1 MGNVTPDQAIETLT
15 KFEFNM
21 KKAQLDQ
28 QLAKKAKDA
37 LGLDAGPSSAEISSC
52 LDEVFDL
59 KEVWEAVSKPFSA
72 LVDVK
77 ETIWANAVMRKVRK
91 TLDDLLIDLRS
102 LPNRIRQYDACT
114 SLYDKIKSLIAGHAT
129 LNDMKT
135 DALKDR
141 HWKTILQRLNIDVSF
156 SELTVGML
164 WDNGLL
170 ERKKEMAE
178 ILQVSQGEMAIENF
192 LTEVRDR
199 WMKQEL
205 DLVLYHVVGAEHNK
219 EGTG

>member
-1 MGNVTPDQAIETLT
+1 
-15 KFEFNM
+15 
-21 KKAQLDQ
+21 
-28 QLAKKAKDA
+28 
-37 LGLDAGPSSAEISSC
+37 
-52 LDEVFDL
+52 
-59 KEVWEAVSKPFSA
+59 
-72 LVDVK
+72 
-77 ETIWANAVMRKVRK
+77 
-91 TLDDLLIDLRS
+91 
-102 LPNRIRQYDACT
+102 
-114 SLYDKIKSLIAGHAT
+114 
-129 LNDMKT
+129 MKT

-205 DLVLYHVVGAEHNK
+205 DLVLYQVVGAEHNK

>member
-1 MGNVTPDQAIETLT
+1 
-15 KFEFNM
+15 M

-91 TLDDLLIDLRS
+91 TLDDLLID
-102 LPNRIRQYDACT
+102 QYDACT

-141 HWKTILQRLNIDVSF
+141 HWKTILQRLNIHVSF

-192 LTEVRDR
+192 LTEVRNR
-199 WMKQEL
+199 WIKQEL
-205 DLVLYHVVGAEHNK
+205 DLVLYQVVGAEHNK